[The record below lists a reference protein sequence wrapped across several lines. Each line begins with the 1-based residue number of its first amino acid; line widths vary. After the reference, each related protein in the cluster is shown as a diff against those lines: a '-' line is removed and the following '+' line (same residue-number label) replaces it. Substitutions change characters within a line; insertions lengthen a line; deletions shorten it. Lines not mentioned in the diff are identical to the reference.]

1 MSIIITSAAL
11 VCAGLTLLSQ
21 QVDSGQDT
29 KELQHRLERMH
40 RQVEEL
46 QGMLDDQREEASL
59 QTQQL
64 REELRKVHDQ
74 HNSRV
79 LQLELQYKVRRGGA
93 GGA

>member
-1 MSIIITSAAL
+1 
-11 VCAGLTLLSQ
+11 
-21 QVDSGQDT
+21 
-29 KELQHRLERMH
+29 
-40 RQVEEL
+40 
-46 QGMLDDQREEASL
+46 MLDDQREEASL

-74 HNSRV
+74 HNNRV